1 MEPKKVLV
9 VEDEKLL
16 RTVLGKRLEK
26 DGISTMTAADGK
38 EGLESALQH
47 RPDLILLDIMMPHS
61 GTDML
66 INLRKNEEYG
76 KSARVI
82 FLSNLNPD
90 SDQIVKVIEEQEPI
104 FYLVKANWTLDQIA
118 EKVREVLENKE

>member
-26 DGISTMTAADGK
+26 DGIATLTAVDGK
-38 EGLESALQH
+38 EGLEFALQH

-61 GTDML
+61 GMDML

-76 KSARVI
+76 KQARVI

-90 SDQIVKVIEEQEPI
+90 SDQIVKVIEEQEPM

-118 EKVREVLENKE
+118 EKVRQILEGKE